1 MFGNAKLREFA
12 SLYYWFTLSYTEST
26 FQCFQGA
33 YRVYTQRVGKETPGE
48 TFHGSRTVHR
58 VAKKTRKLYESRRRV
73 YVFPTRR
80 FHELV
85 GNPRQSRPPI
95 FQSYFLRSFFRSFVC
110 HRHPV
115 AASYRLFSRRRGLT
129 SSVLTS
135 RACIQRPRGTRTASR
150 TRRCGSRGR
159 SRASTRGCRRRRR
172 IRSLS

>member
-1 MFGNAKLREFA
+1 LFGNAKLREFA

-95 FQSYFLRSFFRSFVC
+95 FQSYFLRSFFRSFVR

-150 TRRCGSRGR
+150 TRRYGSRGR